1 MILSRNVFVVE
12 SLVIGNSRIEETDQM
27 ARKVTLRECAAVGLE
42 NGLNLG
48 NDLWR
53 KIWRDRWLLVKRG
66 KMEDGLNGKQPL

>member
-48 NDLWR
+48 NDL
-53 KIWRDRWLLVKRG
+53 
-66 KMEDGLNGKQPL
+66 